1 VKHPSD
7 SGQKQSLCLF
17 KAKESK
23 PSSQTTAWEDE
34 LVCANTPTPLFGNEV
49 LAGEKSFLLV
59 SKNIW

>member
-34 LVCANTPTPLFGNEV
+34 LVCANTPTPLFGNKV
-49 LAGEKSFLLV
+49 WLV
-59 SKNIW
+59 KEFFYL